1 MFDQKMWKCKSTPML
16 MMKKSHWMLL
26 FSFSYASIN
35 WLAFLFSITG
45 NYFDSSST
53 DAEICKPTQLSISN
67 FDTIQF
73 VSLNE
78 RKKQQLKLKWKQ
90 IVLFKWKQFDQI
102 SQMRNYVW
110 CLINHQCILFVQVRA
125 LRSIFNTFLLSIIIE
140 WMWLPCTIMS
150 E

>member
-1 MFDQKMWKCKSTPML
+1 MFDQKMWKCKSTPMS

-35 WLAFLFSITG
+35 WLAFLSSITG
-45 NYFDSSST
+45 NYFDSNST

-78 RKKQQLKLKWKQ
+78 RKKQQLKLKWKR